1 MRGNL
6 CIVTVLKGSYF
17 EPRGSMLKPVTW
29 LFHLRLTTLY
39 EGVFILI
46 FLMRKQFQSQMT
58 WGFPGGPVVKDL
70 PANAGCTGSIPDLG
84 RFHMLQG
91 N

>member
-1 MRGNL
+1 M
-6 CIVTVLKGSYF
+6 LKVSYF
-17 EPRGSMLKPVTW
+17 EPRGSMLRPVTW

-46 FLMRKQFQSQMT
+46 FHMRKQFQSQMT

-70 PANAGCTGSIPDLG
+70 PANAGCTGWIPDLG